1 MEESSEVIEEVVI
14 RNEECP
20 EQVLLAPGK
29 TKFDAEKLAI
39 ELLASR
45 LDSAACH
52 LLHVKAVKLVEFY
65 FGWCCLLF
73 LLKRYYLRI

>member
-1 MEESSEVIEEVVI
+1 MLDEEYMEESSEVIEEVVI
-14 RNEECP
+14 RNEECR

-45 LDSAACH
+45 LDS
-52 LLHVKAVKLVEFY
+52 LLLVICFM
-65 FGWCCLLF
+65 
-73 LLKRYYLRI
+73 